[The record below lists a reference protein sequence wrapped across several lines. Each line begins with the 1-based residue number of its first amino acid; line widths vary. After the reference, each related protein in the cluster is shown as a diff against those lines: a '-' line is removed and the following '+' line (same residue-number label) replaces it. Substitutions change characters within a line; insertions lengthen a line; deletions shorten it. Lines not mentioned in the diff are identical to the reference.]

1 MSDRPLA
8 AVVGVGTELVTG
20 LRTDTNTAEIAAALL
35 GAGFRV
41 AEMVRV
47 ADDAT
52 LISATLRRL
61 TGACSLVVVTGGLGP
76 THDDITREA
85 AADALGV
92 SMSRDPETERRLQ
105 TFTSRHRDPDAR
117 RQLFTQADVLEG
129 ATVVVP
135 TLGTAPGQTVP
146 TPMGHL
152 VLLPGP
158 PAEMRPMLATLLA
171 TLLATSSQAVAPA
184 RLRCTGL
191 TESDAQMRV
200 QRALESHPGV
210 ELTILASPADIEI
223 VIFDDGAG
231 EAGVA
236 GAADAALEALGED
249 CYSRDGSTLAQ
260 VVVRRAHEVGL
271 RLAVAESCTGGRV
284 AAALTDIPGSSAV
297 FTGGIVAYSDTVKT
311 STLGVAEETL
321 AAYGAVSS
329 QTAAEMAQGVAD
341 SLQADI
347 AVSITG
353 IAGPG
358 GGTADK
364 PVGTVWFGLAREDR
378 VRTWQRSLFGDREGV
393 RIRATVEALDA
404 MRREMQGS

>member
-1 MSDRPLA
+1 MSDRSLA

-41 AEMVRV
+41 AETVRV
-47 ADDAT
+47 ADDAA

-61 TGACSLVVVTGGLGP
+61 TSSCSLVVVTGGLGP

-129 ATVVVP
+129 ATVIAP
-135 TLGTAPGQTVP
+135 TLGTAPGQTIP
-146 TPMGHL
+146 TPLGRL

-171 TLLATSSQAVAPA
+171 TASQAVAPA

-200 QRALESHPGV
+200 QRALESHAGV

-236 GAADAALEALGED
+236 AAADAALEALGED

-271 RLAVAESCTGGRV
+271 KLALAESCTGGRV
-284 AAALTDIPGSSAV
+284 AAALTDVPGSSAV
-297 FTGGIVAYSDTVKT
+297 LTGGIVAYSDAVKT

-321 AAYGAVSS
+321 AAHGAVSS
-329 QTAAEMAQGVAD
+329 QTAAEMALGVAD
-341 SLQADI
+341 SLKADI

-364 PVGTVWFGLAREDR
+364 PVGTVWFGLAREGR